1 MLCPGCASPLKEG
14 ARFCFSCGIPMGAP
28 ACASCSAELVPG
40 ARFCSECGTPQAA
53 GAAPPASVP
62 GGAPVASR
70 RVTSVLFGDLVGF
83 TTLAEARDHE
93 ETRELLGRYFE
104 ECRRVIQRYGGTV
117 EKFIGDAVM
126 AVWGVPTAHE
136 DDAERAVRA
145 GLELVNQVEVLGE
158 KVGVPGLAMR
168 VGIVTGEV
176 AVTIGAEQQG
186 MVAGDAVNTAAR
198 VQAAAPPGQ
207 VWVDET
213 TRLLTSS
220 AIAYADAGSHAL
232 KGKAEPVP
240 LWSVRAVVAGV
251 GGVQRADG
259 LEAPLIGREREL
271 RLVKE
276 LFHSVDDSGKPALLV
291 LVGEPGVGKSR
302 LVWEFDKYVD
312 GLTQTARWHTGR
324 CVAYGEGVAYY
335 ALAEALRARLRG
347 LAPDDDVEEEP
358 EPAALLELGLDRFV
372 PDPDERAWIGPR
384 LGALLGIGSVGTYP
398 REDLFSAWTVFL
410 QRIGEDTYPVVLVI
424 DDAHHSDEGLLQF
437 VEHLLAVATFP
448 CFVVLLTRPGL
459 LEVHPGLAANRRAT
473 VTHLHALE
481 DSDVAELM
489 DALVVGL
496 PEPVRDSL
504 VARAEGIPLF
514 AVETVRSL
522 IDRDL
527 VIPRGGQ
534 YVLADPAA
542 LDLDSI
548 GAPASLQALIAA
560 RLDALDHRQRRVI
573 ERASVIGDVFSKG
586 ELEHMCADVDDLDA
600 VLTGLVHQQ
609 LFSQLNNR
617 FSADFGD
624 YQFVQSVVR
633 QVAYGTLSR
642 RDRRALHLAVAR
654 MIEAQGDESGELAPI
669 IAQHYIDA
677 VEAVP
682 DEPDVPE
689 LEARAIAE
697 LERAAE
703 RARVL
708 GALTESAGHLT
719 LALERAKDP
728 ATVARLHKNAGAALG
743 DAGEYDEAIRHATAG
758 VEAYDELG
766 DPVQAATAAGIIGE
780 ALISLGDNAR
790 AVELVQPRWEALQG
804 ATGTESAMLTVI
816 KTLIAARSKI
826 GADVRDLEARRVQLA
841 ELVGDPEEVAEAMMG
856 LSVSFSFR
864 GARQTGLVL
873 MNAAADIARAEHL
886 PGPLAHCLNN
896 LTVEYAMEDLPRA
909 LSTAREGVEQ
919 AGRAGRAIWLDYTR
933 ANFMLVLLSS
943 GLWEE
948 LEHQLGQPHSDAVIS
963 QAVEAG
969 TGGLLAV
976 ALGRPYAPPWAP
988 GPPPETDDPA
998 DAAWIAVA
1006 LAVQERTAGRTDA
1019 ALRLAVDAVDALYG
1033 QSIVSDDFLHA
1044 WPLAFDLA
1052 LGEGSSEAVSHL
1064 LGRVEDAARQ
1074 MRIPLGVAAHRDRG
1088 EALTLRHE
1096 DPERAADLLRGAVAG
1111 FTTWGSPQWRARA
1124 EGELGLLLRD
1134 LGQVDEGASLL
1145 RGAVAV
1151 LTELGALGWLTPFR
1165 SDPVSPTTVEVPSA
1179 P

>member
-1 MLCPGCASPLKEG
+1 MICPGCATPLKDG
-14 ARFCFSCGIPMGAP
+14 ARFCHSCGTPLGAP
-28 ACASCSAELVPG
+28 TCAACSAELVRG
-40 ARFCSECGTPQAA
+40 SRFCSECGTPQG
-53 GAAPPASVP
+53 GAAPATVV
-62 GGAPVASR
+62 GAPVASR

-83 TTLAEARDHE
+83 TTLAEQRDHE
-93 ETRELLGRYFE
+93 ETREILGRYFE

-126 AVWGVPTAHE
+126 AVWGVPAAHE

-145 GLELVNQVEVLGE
+145 GLELVNQVGVLGE
-158 KVGVPGLAMR
+158 KLGVPGLAMR

-198 VQAAAPPGQ
+198 VQSVAPPGQ

-220 AIAYADAGSHAL
+220 AISYADVGSHEL

-259 LEAPLIGREREL
+259 LEAPLIGRDREL

-276 LFHSVDDSGKPALLV
+276 LFHAVDDSGKPALLV

-312 GLTQTARWHTGR
+312 GLTRTTRWHTGR

-347 LAPDDDVEEEP
+347 LAPDDDAEDGP
-358 EPAALLELGLDRFV
+358 EPAALLDLGLDRFV
-372 PDPDERAWIGPR
+372 PDADERAWIGPR

-410 QRIGEDTYPVVLVI
+410 QRVGEGAYPVVLVI

-437 VEHLLAVATFP
+437 VEHLLAAATFP
-448 CFVVLLTRPGL
+448 CFVVLLARPAL
-459 LEVHPGLAANRRAT
+459 LEQHPELAANRRAT

-481 DSDVAELM
+481 DADVAQLM

-496 PEPVRDSL
+496 PEQVRDSL
-504 VARAEGIPLF
+504 VARAEGVPLF

-560 RLDALDHRQRRVI
+560 RLDALDAQQRRVV
-573 ERASVIGDVFSKG
+573 ERASVIGDVFSRS
-586 ELEHMCADVDDLDA
+586 ELEQLCADVDDLDG
-600 VLTGLVHQQ
+600 VLAGLVRQQ

-654 MIEAQGDESGELAPI
+654 LVEAEDTESGELAPI

-682 DEPDVPE
+682 EEPDVPE
-689 LEARAIAE
+689 LVSRAIAE
-697 LERAAE
+697 LERAAA
-703 RARVL
+703 RARAL
-708 GALTESAGHLT
+708 GALSESAGHLL

-728 ATVARLHKNAGAALG
+728 ATVARLHKNAAGALF
-743 DAGEYDEAIRHATAG
+743 DAGEYDQAIAHATSA
-758 VEAYDELG
+758 VEAYDAQG
-766 DPVQAATAAGIIGE
+766 DPVQAATAAAVHAD

-790 AVELVQPRWEALQG
+790 AVEVVEPRWEAVQEVAG
-804 ATGTESAMLTVI
+804 AEAAMLTVV
-816 KTLIAARSKI
+816 KSLIAAR
-826 GADVRDLEARRVQLA
+826 GRQNADVRVLMDRRIQLA
-841 ELVGDPEEVAEAMMG
+841 ELLGDPEEVAASLTS
-856 LSVSFSFR
+856 LSVNFSFL

-873 MNAAADIARAEHL
+873 MNAAADIARTHHL
-886 PGPLAHCLNN
+886 PAALAGCLNN
-896 LTVEYAMEDLPRA
+896 LTVEYAMEDLERA
-909 LSTAREGVEQ
+909 VETAREGVEQ
-919 AGRAGRAIWLDYTR
+919 AGRSGRAIWMDYTQ
-933 ANFMLVLLSS
+933 ANLMLALLAA
-943 GLWEE
+943 GRWEE
-948 LEHQLGQPHSDAVIS
+948 LEVQLAQPHSGSVIS
-963 QAVEAG
+963 QAIGAG
-969 TGGLLAV
+969 VRGLLAD
-976 ALGRPYAPPWAP
+976 ALGRPYSPPWSP

-998 DAAWIAVA
+998 DGAWISVARAVE
-1006 LAVQERTAGRTDA
+1006 ERTAGRTVE
-1019 ALRLAVDAVDALYG
+1019 ALEHAVHSVDALYR
-1033 QSIVSDDFLHA
+1033 QSLVSDDFVHP
-1044 WPLAFDLA
+1044 WPLALDLA
-1052 LGEGSSEAVSHL
+1052 VESGDAHATHHL
-1064 LGRVEDAARQ
+1064 LDRVDEAGRQ
-1074 MRIPLGVAAHRDRG
+1074 MRIPPGVAAHRDRG
-1088 EALTLRHE
+1088 KALTLRST
-1096 DPERAADLLRGAVAG
+1096 DPEQAVELLRGAVSG
-1111 FTTWGSPQWRARA
+1111 FEAWGARAWRARA

-1134 LGQVDEGASLL
+1134 LGHEDEAAPLL

-1151 LTELGALGWLTPFR
+1151 LTELGALGWLAEFGSEAP
-1165 SDPVSPTTVEVPSA
+1165 SPTTVAVPSGS
-1179 P
+1179 